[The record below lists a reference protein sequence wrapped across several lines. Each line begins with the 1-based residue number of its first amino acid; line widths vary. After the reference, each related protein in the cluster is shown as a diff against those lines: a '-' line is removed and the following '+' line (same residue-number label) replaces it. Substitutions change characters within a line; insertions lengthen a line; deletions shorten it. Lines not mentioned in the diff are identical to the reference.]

1 MVEDRSIEI
10 LTNELRALKVR
21 VSQVENQLREALQEQ
36 QVEEEATIAPPNT
49 PFARGDRVRII
60 NKIKRPAN
68 WLARWDERDIENE
81 QRATV
86 THRVRD
92 QVWIVTDN
100 GTKTWRAPNNL
111 ERIA

>member
-1 MVEDRSIEI
+1 MVEDRNIESLI
-10 LTNELRALKVR
+10 CELRSLKIR
-21 VSQVENQLREALQEQ
+21 VSQVENQLRERREQEE
-36 QVEEEATIAPPNT
+36 VTATPPAPPHT
-49 PFARGDRVRII
+49 ILSRGDRVRII

-68 WLARWDERDIENE
+68 WLARWDEQDIENE

-100 GTKTWRAPNNL
+100 RTKTWRAPNNL
-111 ERIA
+111 ERTA